1 MTNQLRIP
9 NEPGKPRPSA
19 QRALADG
26 LAARRFFVRRT
37 PNEPYQMWRAAD
49 ASFTAFSLSDP
60 YANSNALADALAE
73 NVESL

>member
-1 MTNQLRIP
+1 
-9 NEPGKPRPSA
+9 
-19 QRALADG
+19 
-26 LAARRFFVRRT
+26 
-37 PNEPYQMWRAAD
+37 MWRAAD